1 MNPRDDERIPGTRL
15 LHSPGPSPLPTEVL
29 QAMQRQPMDLGDPR
43 VDETIADCDAR
54 LKRLVNAPPGAE
66 VYWYICNG
74 HGIWEAVAVNLLDVG
89 QAALLPG
96 TGHFSEQ
103 WARLLEGLG
112 RVAQR
117 TPWREREVFDGAS
130 VEAALQADRER
141 RIRAVFAVHTDT
153 ASAIRHDLGAARRA
167 LDASGHPALLVADA
181 VASLGTEA
189 LDMQAMGLDV
199 IISASQ
205 KGLMSP
211 PGIGVMV
218 CAPRAVEAIH
228 ANPAPRMYWDAR
240 TRGKGHSYDRFF
252 GTPPL
257 TGLYALQAALRLIE
271 RETLPAVLARHARV
285 AKVVRAAV
293 AGWAQG
299 GAVAL
304 YARHEADAANAVT
317 AITVPAGVS
326 VDDLRRT
333 ARERFAVQIAGGLGP
348 LFGRAFRIGHLGDQS
363 VAQMLGAIAGVEA
376 ALRARGVPVGE
387 GASAAVAAAAALG

>member
-1 MNPRDDERIPGTRL
+1 MNPRDRERIPGTRL
-15 LHSPGPSPLPTEVL
+15 LHSPGPSPLPPEVL

-54 LKRLVNAPPGAE
+54 LLRLVNAPPGAE

-89 QAALLPG
+89 QTALLPG
-96 TGHFSEQ
+96 SGHFSEQ
-103 WARLLEGLG
+103 WALLLEGLG

-130 VEAALQADRER
+130 VEAALRADADH

-167 LDASGHPALLVADA
+167 LDASRHPALLVADA

-199 IISASQ
+199 VISASQ

-211 PGIGVMV
+211 PGIGLMV
-218 CAPRAVEAIH
+218 CAPPAIEAIL

-240 TRGKGHSYDRFF
+240 SRRRGHSYDRFF

-257 TGLYALQAALRLIE
+257 SGLYAVQAALRLIE
-271 RETLPAVLARHARV
+271 RETLPAVLARHARI
-285 AKVVRAAV
+285 AAIVRAAV
-293 AGWAQG
+293 AGWAQA
-299 GAVAL
+299 GAVGL
-304 YARHEADAANAVT
+304 YARNVADAANAVT
-317 AITVPAGVS
+317 AITLPAGVQ
-326 VDDLRRT
+326 VDALRT
-333 ARERFAVQIAGGLGP
+333 LARERFSVQIAGGLGP
-348 LFGRAFRIGHLGDQS
+348 LFGKAFRIGHLGDQNE
-363 VAQMLGAIAGVEA
+363 AQLLGAVAGVEA
-376 ALRARGVPVGE
+376 ALQMLGVPVGS
-387 GASAAVAAAAALG
+387 GVAAAVAAAASGA